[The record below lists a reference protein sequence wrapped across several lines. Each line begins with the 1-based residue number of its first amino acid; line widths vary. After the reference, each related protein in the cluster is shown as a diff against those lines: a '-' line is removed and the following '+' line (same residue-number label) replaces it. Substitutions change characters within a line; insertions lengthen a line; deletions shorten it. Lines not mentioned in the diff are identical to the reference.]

1 MYQKLMLHNLL
12 LPLDQS
18 VPLVLF
24 KASEDAQ
31 QLGLSD
37 YNNIIT
43 LYCRHTVQFYKK
55 I

>member
-24 KASEDAQ
+24 KASVDAQ

-37 YNNIIT
+37 YERVKSVLSYRMD
-43 LYCRHTVQFYKK
+43 LY
-55 I
+55 

>member
-1 MYQKLMLHNLL
+1 MYQKLMLHYLL

-37 YNNIIT
+37 YERVKSVLSCRMD
-43 LYCRHTVQFYKK
+43 LY
-55 I
+55 

>member
-37 YNNIIT
+37 YDERVKSVFSYRMD
-43 LYCRHTVQFYKK
+43 LY
-55 I
+55 

>member
-12 LPLDQS
+12 LPLYLS
-18 VPLVLF
+18 VPLGLF

-37 YNNIIT
+37 YERVKSVLSYRMD
-43 LYCRHTVQFYKK
+43 LY
-55 I
+55 

>member
-1 MYQKLMLHNLL
+1 MYQKLMLHNLS
-12 LPLDQS
+12 LPLDPS

-37 YNNIIT
+37 YERVKSVFSYRMD
-43 LYCRHTVQFYKK
+43 LY
-55 I
+55 